1 MFYFFFAKAY
11 ITELTAIFIN
21 NVREHLFFLNV
32 WFNNLY
38 LHSVDMIST
47 GIWNPSTRQT
57 PEIQHIQN

>member
-47 GIWNPSTRQT
+47 GI
-57 PEIQHIQN
+57 